1 MIRRLFNRC
10 LPLFTNRGF
19 RNLLFLNILLGLTSS
34 FVAPFTSMFGTIE
47 VGMSPLRFGVFM
59 MITATG
65 GVIIGTTLAH
75 YSDTHYSR
83 RSMLLLGSLAGSLGY
98 IGYAFLRD
106 FVPLLLVGTLLLGIS
121 SITFSQL
128 FAHAREMLTKSD
140 IPATET
146 AFYMNA
152 FRMFFA
158 LSWTIGPALASW
170 IMVVFKFRGLFLC
183 AAAVNLAF
191 LVAVFRLVPHAAPPG
206 RKAGADGSLM
216 RVLGRW
222 DVLTHFTAF
231 VLVFTSGTIGMMN
244 LPLLVM
250 NQLGGD
256 TRNVGIIYSIAPVF
270 ELPFMLYFGLLAT
283 RHKPAGIIRIG
294 FTISTVYYG
303 LLCLVRAPEHVYP
316 LQILG
321 AAATAVSAGV
331 AITYFQNFLPDHP
344 GSATNLYSNAMRIG
358 ATLGYLL
365 FGTIA
370 NHFGNRAVFIAC
382 TSFTLI
388 ALILMQ
394 IPVRSQAAAPQA
406 SSV

>member
-1 MIRRLFNRC
+1 MIRRLYNRC

-19 RNLLFLNILLGLTSS
+19 RNLLFLNMLLGLTSS
-34 FVAPFTSMFGTIE
+34 FVAPFSSMFGTME
-47 VGMSPLRFGVFM
+47 VGMSPLRFGLFM
-59 MITATG
+59 MMTATG
-65 GVIIGTTLAH
+65 GVVIGTTLAH

-83 RSMLLLGSLAGSLGY
+83 RSMLLLGSLAGMVGF

-106 FVPLLLVGTLLLGIS
+106 FVPLLLVGTFILGIS

-128 FAHAREMLTKSD
+128 FAHAREMLTRSG
-140 IPATET
+140 IPAAET

-152 FRMFFA
+152 FRMFLA

-170 IMVVFKFRGLFLC
+170 IMVVFKFRGLFLS
-183 AAAVNLAF
+183 AAAVNLCFAA
-191 LVAVFRLVPHAAPPG
+191 AVYVLVPDAPPPG
-206 RKAGADGSLM
+206 RKGAAGTSML
-216 RVLGRW
+216 RLLGRW
-222 DVLTHFTAF
+222 DVLAHFTAF
-231 VLVFTSGTIGMMN
+231 VLIFTSGTIGMMN

-250 NQLGGD
+250 NHLGGD

-270 ELPFMLYFGLLAT
+270 ELPFMLYFGLLAM
-283 RHKPAGIIRIG
+283 RHKATGIIRVG

-344 GSATNLYSNAMRIG
+344 GSATNLYANATRIG

-370 NHFGNRAVFIAC
+370 DHFGNRAVFVAC
-382 TSFTLI
+382 TSFALI
-388 ALILMQ
+388 ALLLMQ
-394 IPVRSQAAAPQA
+394 VPVRSQAASAQA
-406 SSV
+406 ESV

>member
-19 RNLLFLNILLGLTSS
+19 RNLLLLNILLGLTSS
-34 FVAPFTSMFGTIE
+34 FVAPFTSMFGTME
-47 VGMSPLRFGVFM
+47 VGMSPLLFGIFM
-59 MITATG
+59 MVTATG
-65 GVIIGTTLAH
+65 GVVIGTTLAH

-98 IGYAFLRD
+98 VGYAFLRD
-106 FVPLLLVGTLLLGIS
+106 FVPLLVVGTLLLGIS

-128 FAHAREMLTKSD
+128 FAHAREMLTKSE
-140 IPATET
+140 IPVAET

-191 LVAVFRLVPHAAPPG
+191 LVAVVRLVPHAAPPG
-206 RKAGADGSLM
+206 RKLCAGGSLL
-216 RVLGRW
+216 RLLGRW
-222 DVLTHFTAF
+222 DVLAHFTAF

-256 TRNVGIIYSIAPVF
+256 THNVGIIYSIAPVF

-294 FTISTVYYG
+294 FTIATVYYG
-303 LLCLVRAPEHVYP
+303 LLCLVSAPEHVYP

-331 AITYFQNFLPDHP
+331 AITYFQNFLPNHP

-370 NHFGNRAVFIAC
+370 NHFGNRAVFMAC
-382 TSFTLI
+382 TSFSLI
-388 ALILMQ
+388 ALVLMQ
-394 IPVRSQAAAPQA
+394 VPVRSHTGATQA